1 MLIEEVKSF
10 NKESGKNFDIAKS
23 IKKQLPSFACINCLY
38 DNKVQR
44 AIQRYMYCKEFNV
57 SPYKGSYGEQ
67 PSKWVDKSFVIKN
80 ALAKREKEQIDAQRQ
95 RTNNN

>member
-67 PSKWVDKSFVIKN
+67 PASWVDTCNIIKN
-80 ALAKREKEQIDAQRQ
+80 VLAKTERDNIENAKR
-95 RTNNN
+95 